1 MTDPPILSETPA
13 LVRLAAELE
22 RERAIGVDLEADSM
36 YSYREKVCLLQFS
49 TPSRTVVV
57 DPLVITDLAPLQPVM
72 ANPRIRKIF
81 HAADYDV
88 RCLFRDF
95 HIEVR
100 GLFDTMVCGQ
110 FLGEAKV
117 GLADMLNKYFGLQ
130 LNKKYQRADW
140 SMRPLSQAMVRY
152 AAEDTRHL
160 HRLAERLKKRLDN
173 KGRRPW
179 VDEEFLLLEQV
190 RHNSTNGPLF
200 LRIKEGRGLSRRQ
213 LAVLEAL
220 LVWRDGEAQ
229 RRDCPL
235 FKVIGNDTLL
245 ALARAM
251 PSSAKTLGTIKGLSP
266 PLTARYAQAL
276 VRVIG
281 TALTIPEKQ
290 LPFYPAPEMPATD
303 RQADIRLRKLKKW
316 RARKAMQLAID
327 PGVLINSKLLE
338 AIAHRPPATP
348 AALAT
353 FSNMK
358 NWQRRELGPEILTT
372 LQ

>member
-1 MTDPPILSETPA
+1 MATPQLLSDTPA
-13 LVRLAAELE
+13 LIRLAAELE
-22 RERAIGVDLEADSM
+22 RQCAIGVDLEADSM
-36 YSYREKVCLLQFS
+36 HSYQEKVCLLQFS
-49 TPSRTVVV
+49 TPNRTVLV
-57 DPLVITDLAPLQPVM
+57 DPLAITDLAPLRPVM
-72 ANPRIRKIF
+72 ANPKVRKIF

-95 HIEVR
+95 TIEVR
-100 GLFDTMVCGQ
+100 GLFETMICGQ

-140 SMRPLSQAMVRY
+140 SKRPLSKAMVCY
-152 AAEDTRHL
+152 AAEDSRHL
-160 HRLAERLKKRLDN
+160 PRLAEQLKKRLDS

-190 RHNSTNGPLF
+190 RHSYPDGPLF
-200 LRIKEGRGLSRRQ
+200 LRVKGAKRLTRRQ

-220 LVWRDGEAQ
+220 LEWRDHEAQ
-229 RRDCPL
+229 QRDCPL
-235 FKVIGNDTLL
+235 FKVIGNNALL

-251 PSSAKTLGTIKGLSP
+251 PSSIKDLGTIIGLAPSLKERYGNILVRSIRK
-266 PLTARYAQAL
+266 PLTM
-276 VRVIG
+276 
-281 TALTIPEKQ
+281 PEEQ
-290 LPFYPAPEMPATD
+290 LPVYPVPEMTAMD
-303 RQADIRLRKLKKW
+303 RQAATRLRRLKNW
-316 RARKAMQLAID
+316 RARKAAQLALD
-327 PGVLINSKLLE
+327 PGILINSRLLE
-338 AIAHRPPATP
+338 AIARRPPTTP

-358 NWQRRELGPEILTT
+358 NWQRQELGPEIVAL

>member
-140 SMRPLSQAMVRY
+140 SARPLRKAMVRY

-160 HRLAERLKKRLDN
+160 HRLAERLIKRLDD
-173 KGRRPW
+173 KGRRTW

-190 RHNSTNGPLF
+190 RHNYTDGPLF
-200 LRIKEGRGLSRRQ
+200 LRIKGARNLSRRQ
-213 LAVLEAL
+213 LAALEAL
-220 LVWRDGEAQ
+220 LAWRNCEAQ

-235 FKVIGNDTLL
+235 FKVISNNALL
-245 ALARAM
+245 AMAGAM
-251 PSSAKTLGTIKGLSP
+251 PTNVKTLATIKGLSP
-266 PLTARYAQAL
+266 SLKERSGKTL

-281 TALTIPEKQ
+281 TALAMPEEQLPVYPVPEK
-290 LPFYPAPEMPATD
+290 PATD
-303 RQADIRLRKLKKW
+303 RQADARLRKLKNW
-316 RARKAMQLAID
+316 RTRKAAQLAID
-327 PGVLINSKLLE
+327 PGVLINNSLLE
-338 AIAHRPPATP
+338 AIARRPPVNP
-348 AALAT
+348 AALAA

-358 NWQRRELGPEILTT
+358 NWQRRELGPEIVAT